1 MIYHLSKN
9 NKTING
15 VIEIGGS
22 KSESNRLLILRKY
35 LSDFKITNLSKSDD
49 TKTLLDAIT
58 STKKIIDI
66 HHAGTAMRFL
76 LSYYASKEKSEVTL
90 TGSDRM
96 KSRPIGILVN
106 ALRDLGAS
114 IEYLE
119 KEGFP
124 PIKIIGKKLIS
135 NEVSLPANV
144 SSQYISSLMML
155 GVKIENG
162 IKLNL
167 KGNIT
172 SRPYILMT
180 KKLIEKI
187 GQNVTFKNNQI
198 EVLCENKALSKIVEV
213 ESDWSS
219 ASYFYSIAALSD
231 DAKITLKTYKRNS
244 IQGDSIISRIYQKF
258 GVDTLYEKDYIIIS
272 KKKNS
277 NLPKKLELDLSDT
290 PDLAQTIAVTCL
302 GLGIECELSGLHT
315 LKIKETDRIEALK
328 KEFIKLGVSNIK
340 ASDNTIYF
348 EGNQKLNNN
357 IKIST
362 YQDHRMALSFA
373 ALAVIIDIS
382 IESPNVVSK
391 SFPNFW
397 ENLKALG
404 FKIN

>member
-15 VIEIGGS
+15 VLEIGGS
-22 KSESNRLLILRKY
+22 KSESNRLLMLRKY

-49 TKTLLDAIT
+49 TKTLIDALINT
-58 STKKIIDI
+58 NKIIDV

-76 LSYYASKEKSEVTL
+76 LSYYASKPNSEVTL
-90 TGSDRM
+90 TGSARM
-96 KSRPIGILVN
+96 KSRPISILVN
-106 ALRDLGAS
+106 ALRDLGAN
-114 IEYLE
+114 IEYKE
-119 KEGFP
+119 KEGYP
-124 PIKIIGKKLIS
+124 PIKITGKKIIS
-135 NEVSLPANV
+135 NQVSLPGNV

-155 GVKIENG
+155 GVKLDNG

-167 KGNIT
+167 EGSIT
-172 SRPYILMT
+172 SKPYILMT

-187 GQNVTFKNNQI
+187 GYNVIINNNQI
-198 EVLCENKALSKIVEV
+198 EVLVNNKSLDKIVEV

-219 ASYFYSIAALSD
+219 ASYFYSIVAFSK
-231 DAKITLKTYKRNS
+231 DAKITLKTFKKNS
-244 IQGDSIISRIYQKF
+244 IQGDSIISEIYQKL
-258 GVDTLYEKDYIIIS
+258 GVETRYEKDYIIIS
-272 KKKNS
+272 KNKTA
-277 NLPKKLELDLSDT
+277 NLPKRLKLNLSDS

-328 KEFIKLGVSNIK
+328 KEFIKLGVGNIK
-340 ASDNTIYF
+340 TSDNTIYF
-348 EGNQKLNNN
+348 KGDQQLNNN
-357 IKIST
+357 IKIGT

-373 ALAVIIDIS
+373 TLAVIIDIS

-391 SFPNFW
+391 SFPNYW
-397 ENLKALG
+397 KNLKTLG

>member
-124 PIKIIGKKLIS
+124 PMKIIGKKLIN

-231 DAKITLKTYKRNS
+231 NAKITLKTYKRNS

-340 ASDNTIYF
+340 ASDNTIHF

>member
-15 VIEIGGS
+15 VLEIGGS
-22 KSESNRLLILRKY
+22 KSESNRLLMLRKY

-49 TKTLLDAIT
+49 TKTLIDALINT
-58 STKKIIDI
+58 NKIIDV

-76 LSYYASKEKSEVTL
+76 LSYYASKPNSEVTL
-90 TGSDRM
+90 TGSARM
-96 KSRPIGILVN
+96 KSRPIFILVN
-106 ALRDLGAS
+106 ALRDLGAN
-114 IEYLE
+114 IEYKE
-119 KEGFP
+119 KEGYP
-124 PIKIIGKKLIS
+124 PIKITGKKIIS
-135 NEVSLPANV
+135 NQVSLPGNV

-155 GVKIENG
+155 GVKLDNG

-167 KGNIT
+167 EGSIT
-172 SRPYILMT
+172 SKPYILMT

-187 GQNVTFKNNQI
+187 GYNVIINNDQI
-198 EVLCENKALSKIVEV
+198 EVLVNNKSLDKIVEV

-219 ASYFYSIAALSD
+219 ASYFYSIVAFSK
-231 DAKITLKTYKRNS
+231 DAKITLKTFKRNS
-244 IQGDSIISRIYQKF
+244 IQGDSIISEIYQKL
-258 GVDTLYEKDYIIIS
+258 GVETRYVKDYIIIS
-272 KKKNS
+272 KNKTA
-277 NLPKKLELDLSDT
+277 NLPKRLKLNLSDS

-328 KEFIKLGVSNIK
+328 KEFIKLGVDNIK
-340 ASDNTIYF
+340 TSDNTIYF
-348 EGNQKLNNN
+348 KGDQQLNNN
-357 IKIST
+357 IKIET

-391 SFPNFW
+391 SFPNYW
-397 ENLKALG
+397 KNLKTLG

>member
-15 VIEIGGS
+15 VLEIGGS
-22 KSESNRLLILRKY
+22 KSESNRLLMLRKY

-49 TKTLLDAIT
+49 TKTLIDALINT
-58 STKKIIDI
+58 NKIIDV

-76 LSYYASKEKSEVTL
+76 LSYYASKPNSEVTL
-90 TGSDRM
+90 TGSARM
-96 KSRPIGILVN
+96 KSRPISILVK
-106 ALRDLGAS
+106 ALRDLGAK
-114 IEYLE
+114 IEYKE
-119 KEGFP
+119 KEGYP
-124 PIKIIGKKLIS
+124 PIKITGKKIIS
-135 NEVSLPANV
+135 NQVSLPGNV

-155 GVKIENG
+155 GVKLDNG

-167 KGNIT
+167 EGSIT
-172 SRPYILMT
+172 SKPYILMT

-187 GQNVTFKNNQI
+187 GYNVIINNDQI
-198 EVLCENKALSKIVEV
+198 EVLGNNKSLDKIVEV

-219 ASYFYSIAALSD
+219 ASYFYSIVAFSK
-231 DAKITLKTYKRNS
+231 DAKITLKTFKRNS
-244 IQGDSIISRIYQKF
+244 IQGDSIISEIYQKL
-258 GVDTLYEKDYIIIS
+258 GVETRYEKDYIIIS
-272 KKKNS
+272 KNKTA
-277 NLPKKLELDLSDT
+277 NLPKRLKLNLSDS

-328 KEFIKLGVSNIK
+328 KEFIKLGVDNIK
-340 ASDNTIYF
+340 TSDNTIYF
-348 EGNQKLNNN
+348 KGDQQLNNN
-357 IKIST
+357 IKIET

-391 SFPNFW
+391 SFPNYW
-397 ENLKALG
+397 KNLKTLG

>member
-15 VIEIGGS
+15 VLEIGGS
-22 KSESNRLLILRKY
+22 KSESNRLLMLRKY

-49 TKTLLDAIT
+49 TKTLIDALINT
-58 STKKIIDI
+58 NKIIDV

-76 LSYYASKEKSEVTL
+76 LSYYASKPNSEVTL
-90 TGSDRM
+90 TGSARM
-96 KSRPIGILVN
+96 KSRPISILVK
-106 ALRDLGAS
+106 ALRDLGAK
-114 IEYLE
+114 IEYKE
-119 KEGFP
+119 KEGYP
-124 PIKIIGKKLIS
+124 PIKITGKKIIS
-135 NEVSLPANV
+135 NQVSLPGNV

-155 GVKIENG
+155 GVKLDNG

-167 KGNIT
+167 EGSIT
-172 SRPYILMT
+172 SKPYILMT

-187 GQNVTFKNNQI
+187 GYNVIINNDQI
-198 EVLCENKALSKIVEV
+198 EVLVNNKSLDKIVEV

-219 ASYFYSIAALSD
+219 ASYFYSIVAFSK
-231 DAKITLKTYKRNS
+231 DAKITLKTFKRNS
-244 IQGDSIISRIYQKF
+244 IQGDSIISEIYQKL
-258 GVDTLYEKDYIIIS
+258 GVETRYEKDYIIIS
-272 KKKNS
+272 KNKTA
-277 NLPKKLELDLSDT
+277 NLPKRLKLNLSDS

-328 KEFIKLGVSNIK
+328 KEFIKLGVDNIK
-340 ASDNTIYF
+340 TSDNTIYF
-348 EGNQKLNNN
+348 KGDQQLNNN
-357 IKIST
+357 IKIET

-391 SFPNFW
+391 SFPNYW
-397 ENLKALG
+397 KNLKTLG

>member
-9 NKTING
+9 NITING

-22 KSESNRLLILRKY
+22 KSESNRLLMLRKY

-106 ALRDLGAS
+106 ALRDLGAN
-114 IEYLE
+114 IKYLE

-124 PIKIIGKKLIS
+124 PIKIIGKKLII

-155 GVKIENG
+155 GVKIDNG

-187 GQNVTFKNNQI
+187 GQNVIINNNQI
-198 EVLCENKALSKIVEV
+198 EVLGKNKSLSKIVEV

-219 ASYFYSIAALSD
+219 ASYFYSIVAFSY
-231 DAKITLKTYKRNS
+231 DANITLKTFKRNS
-244 IQGDSIISRIYQKF
+244 IQGDSIISRIYQKL
-258 GVDTLYEKDYIIIS
+258 GVDTIYEKDYIIIS
-272 KKKNS
+272 KNKNTI
-277 NLPKKLELDLSDT
+277 LPKKIELDLSDT

-362 YQDHRMALSFA
+362 YKDHRMALSFA
-373 ALAVIIDIS
+373 TLAVIADIS

-397 ENLKALG
+397 KNLKTLG

>member
-9 NKTING
+9 NITING

-22 KSESNRLLILRKY
+22 KSESNRLLMLRNY

-49 TKTLLDAIT
+49 TKTLLDALIN
-58 STKKIIDI
+58 TKKIIDI

-76 LSYYASKEKSEVTL
+76 LSYFASKEKSEVTL

-124 PIKIIGKKLIS
+124 PIKIIGKKLNI

-155 GVKIENG
+155 GVKIDNG

-187 GQNVTFKNNQI
+187 GQNVIINNNQI
-198 EVLCENKALSKIVEV
+198 EVLGKNKSLSKIVEV

-219 ASYFYSIAALSD
+219 ASYFYSIVAFSY
-231 DAKITLKTYKRNS
+231 DAKITLKTFKRNS
-244 IQGDSIISRIYQKF
+244 IQGDSIVSRIYQKL
-258 GVDTLYEKDYIIIS
+258 GVDTIYEKDYIIIS
-272 KKKNS
+272 KNKNI
-277 NLPKKLELDLSDT
+277 NLPKKLELDLSET
-290 PDLAQTIAVTCL
+290 PDLAQTIAVSCL
-302 GLGIECELSGLHT
+302 GLGIECKLSGLHT
-315 LKIKETDRIEALK
+315 LRIKETDRIEALK
-328 KEFIKLGVSNIK
+328 KEFIKLGVSNIET
-340 ASDNTIYF
+340 SDNTIYF
-348 EGNQKLNNN
+348 EGNQSLNNN

-373 ALAVIIDIS
+373 TLAVITDVS

-397 ENLKALG
+397 ENLKNLG

>member
-15 VIEIGGS
+15 VLEIGGS
-22 KSESNRLLILRKY
+22 KSESNRLLMLRKY

-49 TKTLLDAIT
+49 TKTLIDALINT
-58 STKKIIDI
+58 NKIIDV

-76 LSYYASKEKSEVTL
+76 LSYYASKPNSEVTL
-90 TGSDRM
+90 TGSARM
-96 KSRPIGILVN
+96 KSRPISILVN
-106 ALRDLGAS
+106 ALRDLGAN
-114 IEYLE
+114 IEYKE
-119 KEGFP
+119 KEGYP
-124 PIKIIGKKLIS
+124 PIKITGKKIIS
-135 NEVSLPANV
+135 NQVSLPGNV

-155 GVKIENG
+155 GVKLDNG

-167 KGNIT
+167 EGSIT
-172 SRPYILMT
+172 SKPYILMT

-187 GQNVTFKNNQI
+187 GYNVIINNDQI
-198 EVLCENKALSKIVEV
+198 EVLVNNKSLDKIVEV

-219 ASYFYSIAALSD
+219 ASYFYSIVAFSK
-231 DAKITLKTYKRNS
+231 DAKITLKTFKRNS
-244 IQGDSIISRIYQKF
+244 IQGDSIISEIYQKL
-258 GVDTLYEKDYIIIS
+258 GVETRYEKDYIIIS
-272 KKKNS
+272 KNKTA
-277 NLPKKLELDLSDT
+277 NLPKRLKLNLSDS

-328 KEFIKLGVSNIK
+328 KEFIKLGVDNIK
-340 ASDNTIYF
+340 TSDNTIYF
-348 EGNQKLNNN
+348 KGDQQLNNN
-357 IKIST
+357 IKIGT

-373 ALAVIIDIS
+373 TLAVIIDIS

-391 SFPNFW
+391 SFPNYW
-397 ENLKALG
+397 KNLKTLG

>member
-9 NKTING
+9 NITING

-22 KSESNRLLILRKY
+22 KSESNRLLMLRNY

-49 TKTLLDAIT
+49 TKTLLDALIN
-58 STKKIIDI
+58 TKKIIDI

-76 LSYYASKEKSEVTL
+76 LSYFASKEKSEVTL
-90 TGSDRM
+90 TGSHRM
-96 KSRPIGILVN
+96 KSRPIEILVN

-124 PIKIIGKKLIS
+124 PIKIIGKKLII
-135 NEVSLPANV
+135 NEVSLPADI

-155 GVKIENG
+155 GVKIDNG

-187 GQNVTFKNNQI
+187 GQNVIINNNQI
-198 EVLCENKALSKIVEV
+198 EVLGKNKSLSKIVEV

-219 ASYFYSIAALSD
+219 ASYFYSIVAFSY
-231 DAKITLKTYKRNS
+231 DAKITLKTFKRNS
-244 IQGDSIISRIYQKF
+244 IQGDSIVSRIYQKL
-258 GVDTLYEKDYIIIS
+258 GVDTIYEKDYIIIS
-272 KKKNS
+272 KNKNI
-277 NLPKKLELDLSDT
+277 NLPKKLELDLSET
-290 PDLAQTIAVTCL
+290 PDLAQTIAVSCL
-302 GLGIECELSGLHT
+302 GLGIECKLSGLHT
-315 LKIKETDRIEALK
+315 LRIKETDRIEALK
-328 KEFIKLGVSNIK
+328 KEFIKLGVSNIET
-340 ASDNTIYF
+340 SDNTIYF
-348 EGNQKLNNN
+348 EGNQSLNNN

-373 ALAVIIDIS
+373 TLAVITDIS

-397 ENLKALG
+397 KNIKTLG